1 MLQKWRNIFGCNL
14 KTVLLLEMFANL
26 RKNMQAMK
34 SFTTLLAI
42 AEGGTAQA
50 HLLMQLEWKDVKEI
64 KTLD

>member
-1 MLQKWRNIFGCNL
+1 
-14 KTVLLLEMFANL
+14 
-26 RKNMQAMK
+26 MQAIK

-64 KTLD
+64 KILD